1 MNSIILNT
9 EGRIVSD
16 QKQTGSNPLKY
27 LNHQVEL
34 GPGFSLRS
42 YFRMLDQ
49 YPYFGEINEFFPL
62 VREQYRE
69 CPEKGCTWEDIQYLE
84 FAKTVELIGFPSEPR
99 LEIYNV
105 LRGIRNSKD
114 CEIKSLLLENLLDI
128 PLRLGK
134 LKHIVFGDKVDVF
147 EFETV
152 FTLFEMIDGIAW
164 ELSFQSGSNFCGI
177 RR

>member
-1 MNSIILNT
+1 MNRIILDK
-9 EGRIVSD
+9 EGRIISD
-16 QKQTGSNPLKY
+16 QMQADSNPLNY

-34 GPGFSLRS
+34 GPEFSLRS
-42 YFRMLDQ
+42 CFRMLDQ
-49 YPYFGEINEFFPL
+49 YPCFSEINEFFPL
-62 VREQYRE
+62 VREQYRK
-69 CPEKGCTWEDIQYLE
+69 CPEKGCTWEDIEYLE

-105 LRGIRNSKD
+105 LRGVRENKD
-114 CEIKSLLLENLLDI
+114 CKIKSLLLENLLDI
-128 PLRLGK
+128 PMRLGK
-134 LKHIVFGDKVDVF
+134 LRHIVFGDKVDVF

-164 ELSFQSGSNFCGI
+164 ELSFQDGSNFCTI